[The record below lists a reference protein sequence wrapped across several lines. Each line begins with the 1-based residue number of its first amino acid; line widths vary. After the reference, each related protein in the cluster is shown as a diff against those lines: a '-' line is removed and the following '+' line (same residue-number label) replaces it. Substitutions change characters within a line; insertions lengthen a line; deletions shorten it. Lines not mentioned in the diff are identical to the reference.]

1 MRYEKEGR
9 ESWALGVWSVHAKRG
24 SRRRRT
30 KLCFRRDKDIVA
42 ECELA
47 DDTARRVS
55 EFVYEVARY
64 ALRGEEAQ

>member
-9 ESWALGVWSVHAKRG
+9 ESWTLGTWSVRANRG

-30 KLCFRRDKDIVA
+30 RLMFMLDKDIVA

-64 ALRGEEAQ
+64 ALRGEVEG